1 MSYKAIV
8 HKSCVDLLEVKID
21 VIKKKTESIVN
32 ALQSETKNSA
42 GDKHE
47 TSRAMLQLEREQSG
61 QKIAEYKSYLEI
73 LNNINYQNLNTVVS
87 LGSLV
92 YTTHLNFY
100 LAIPIGEIK
109 IRNQN
114 FYGISLKSPIG
125 SLLLGKKSGDEISFR
140 DQTFTILKIE

>member
-1 MSYKAIV
+1 MSYNALV

-47 TSRAMLQLEREQSG
+47 TSRAMLQLEREQSS
-61 QKIAEYKSYLEI
+61 QKIAEYKSYIEI

-87 LGSLV
+87 IGALV
-92 YTTHLNFY
+92 YTTYLNFY

-109 IRNQN
+109 VKNHC
-114 FYGISLKSPIG
+114 FYGISLRSPIG
-125 SLLLGKKSGDEISFR
+125 SLLLGKSSGDEISFR
-140 DQTFTILKIE
+140 DKTFTILKIE

>member
-1 MSYKAIV
+1 MTYKVIV

-47 TSRAMLQLEREQSG
+47 TSRAMLQLEREQSS
-61 QKIAEYKSYLEI
+61 QKIAEYKSYIEI

-87 LGSLV
+87 VGALV
-92 YTTHLNFY
+92 YTTYLNFY

-109 IRNQN
+109 VKNSY
-114 FYGISLKSPIG
+114 FYGISLRSPIG
-125 SLLLGKKSGDEISFR
+125 SLLLGKSSGDEISFR
-140 DQTFTILKIE
+140 DKTFTILKIE

>member
-1 MSYKAIV
+1 MSYKALV
-8 HKSCVDLLEVKID
+8 HKSCIDLLEVKID

-47 TSRAMLQLEREQSG
+47 TSRAMLQLEREQSS
-61 QKIAEYKSYLEI
+61 QKIAEYKSYIEI

-87 LGSLV
+87 IGALV
-92 YTTHLNFY
+92 YTTYLNFY

-109 IRNQN
+109 VKNHC
-114 FYGISLKSPIG
+114 FYGISLRSPIG
-125 SLLLGKKSGDEISFR
+125 SLLLGKSSGDEISFR
-140 DQTFTILKIE
+140 DKTFTILKIE